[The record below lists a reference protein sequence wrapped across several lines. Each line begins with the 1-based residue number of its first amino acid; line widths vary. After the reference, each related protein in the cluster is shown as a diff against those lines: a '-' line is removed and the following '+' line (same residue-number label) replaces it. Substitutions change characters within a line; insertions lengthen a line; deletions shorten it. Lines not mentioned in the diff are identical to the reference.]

1 MTGRVSAYGFL
12 GKWPGSV
19 RHQTYRMPSSAS
31 ATLRHWKFWQLA
43 LWPDPFSADELLL
56 SVKAEERYGHWQE
69 LLEGPVK
76 LRNCVPRDVDFDLAL
91 AGAVPERLRSEPGG
105 FYTFV
110 GETPLSW
117 QRLTEGPWGMDQ
129 GSGSGSGHAPCPLL
143 HAPPGPGPV
152 AVRWSGALR
161 GLLLFGMEH

>member
-1 MTGRVSAYGFL
+1 MPGRVSAYGFL

-31 ATLRHWKFWQLA
+31 APLRHWKFWQLA
-43 LWPDPFSADELLL
+43 LWPDPLSADDLLL

-69 LLEGPVK
+69 LLTGPVK
-76 LRNCVPRDVDFDLAL
+76 LRDCVPGDVDLDLAL

-117 QRLTEGPWGMDQ
+117 PRLTE
-129 GSGSGSGHAPCPLL
+129 SVTLHTLAPKN
-143 HAPPGPGPV
+143 GGPV
-152 AVRWSGALR
+152 AVRWTGALR